1 MHLLSY
7 HCVIL
12 YGVTDI
18 VQTKSYGATRV
29 RGPTVSYEEIERT
42 ARALMAN
49 GERPTVDGVREALGR
64 GSPNHIATCMQR
76 FWKNQAAMT
85 TGNPVALTHLPPEL
99 ADAAVAQWEKALSLA
114 QQTAQA
120 DDSAARAHL
129 EQLRRETTQ
138 HARTIE
144 LREKD
149 WDLAARVRERAL
161 AEARE
166 HINVLLNELA
176 ADRAEL
182 RSREARI
189 ADFESQLEVYRQQL
203 ALLVSRAVSR
213 NRALKAKK
221 PSPQSRKRPAS
232 KTRIRPKKRSQSKRP
247 KTRARR

>member
-1 MHLLSY
+1 MA
-7 HCVIL
+7 
-12 YGVTDI
+12 DI
-18 VQTKSYGATRV
+18 EQTKAYGATRG

-42 ARALMAN
+42 ARDLMSK
-49 GERPTVDGVREALGR
+49 GERPTVDGVRAALGR

-114 QQTAQA
+114 QQTARI

-138 HARTIE
+138 HARAIE

-149 WDLAARVRERAL
+149 WNLAARVRERAL
-161 AEARE
+161 VEARDQV
-166 HINVLLNELA
+166 NVLLKELA

-189 ADFESQLEVYRQQL
+189 VDLEAQLEATRQQL
-203 ALLVSRAVSR
+203 ALLVTRAVAR

-221 PSPQSRKRPAS
+221 ARPSRPPVRKTQSRV
-232 KTRIRPKKRSQSKRP
+232 RPKKRSKSKRP
-247 KTRARR
+247 ARSRR

>member
-1 MHLLSY
+1 M
-7 HCVIL
+7 
-12 YGVTDI
+12 
-18 VQTKSYGATRV
+18 
-29 RGPTVSYEEIERT
+29 SYEEIERT
-42 ARALMAN
+42 ARDLMAN

-99 ADAAVAQWEKALSLA
+99 ADAAVAQWEKALALA
-114 QQTAQA
+114 QQTAQV

-138 HARTIE
+138 HVRALE

-161 AEARE
+161 VEARDQV
-166 HINVLLNELA
+166 NVLLKELA

-189 ADFESQLEVYRQQL
+189 VDLESQLEANRQQL
-203 ALLVSRAVSR
+203 ALLVTRAVAR

-221 PSPQSRKRPAS
+221 PAPRSRKTPAS
-232 KTRIRPKKRSQSKRP
+232 KTRIRLKKRSQSKWP
-247 KTRARR
+247 KPRARR